1 MSLVK
6 VKSITTGKEY
16 QFDQN
21 KHAGSGAMK
30 EVYFAPDRSY
40 VVQIFKEKQ
49 DANSMERL
57 KNIVGKYREN
67 IFNQVGGDY
76 WETVY
81 CWPTDIVTV
90 PTTGQVALIAPVYD
104 RR

>member
-1 MSLVK
+1 MSIVK
-6 VKSITTGKEY
+6 VKSIATGKED
-16 QFDQN
+16 QFCQN

-30 EVYFAPDRSY
+30 EVYFASDRSY

-57 KNIVGKYREN
+57 KNIVGRYRDG
-67 IFNQVGGDY
+67 IFNQAGSDY
-76 WETVY
+76 WETVF

-90 PTTGQVALIAPVYD
+90 PGNN
-104 RR
+104 